1 MKEAMTLSDNI
12 QSLIRRAQAGDRAAF
27 DALVEGHREALE
39 RLIRTRLAGIGL
51 KHTVGEEDIL
61 QETLLRAFRK
71 LADFQWQG
79 EDSFARWIGVIATN
93 LIRSA
98 GRREKRSP
106 LPLLDPD
113 ACIHHDNSPSE
124 NARRGERF
132 DRLQQAL
139 DSLDP
144 DLRRVLVLVRIKG
157 LPIKEVARE
166 LGRSPNAVSI
176 LLYRAALKLKES
188 FGDTESLSLP
198 WRQLEDRGGD
208 HEQS

>member
-1 MKEAMTLSDNI
+1 MKETMTLSDDI
-12 QSLIRRAQAGDRAAF
+12 QSLITRAQAGDRAAF
-27 DALVEGHREALE
+27 DALIERHREALE
-39 RLIRTRLAGIGL
+39 RSIRTRLAGVGL
-51 KHTVGEEDIL
+51 QFRVAAEDVF

-71 LADFQWQG
+71 LPEFQWQG

-93 LIRSA
+93 LVRSA
-98 GRREKRSP
+98 GRREKQSP

-113 ACIHHDNSPSE
+113 ACIDPDDSPSK

-144 DLRRVLVLVRIKG
+144 DSRRVLVLVRIKG
-157 LPIKEVARE
+157 RPIKDVARE
-166 LGRSPNAVSI
+166 LGRTPNAVSI
-176 LLYRAALKLKES
+176 LLYRAAVKLKEN

-208 HEQS
+208 HGPS